1 MANTGTITTLFIDL
15 GKVLLTDSWHPAMW
29 QKAVEQFV
37 FCSTRTASTT
47 LNRPAG
53 GMMRSAK

>member
-15 GKVLLTDSWHPAMW
+15 GSVLLTDSWTPAMW

-37 FCSTRTASTT
+37 FYSTRTASTT
-47 LNRPAG
+47 LNRPEV
-53 GMMRSAK
+53 GMMRSTK